1 MNILIADAGRYYREK
16 FGEPE
21 CIVSSPGRINLI
33 GEHTDYN
40 QGWVMPAAID
50 NAVYVSAGR
59 RSDQEIQVY
68 AVNYDELL
76 VADASNLT
84 KASPRWSDYVLG
96 VVAVLQKHGYPVSGF
111 QMVLRGDIPE
121 GAGLSSSAAV
131 ECAVLFALD
140 HLFGWQ
146 IPRKTMA
153 LLAQE
158 AEHSYAGVQ
167 CGIMDQFASLFGKQ
181 DHLLQLDCRTMDFRY
196 LPWDSNDVEL
206 LLFNTKVKHELASSE
221 YNQRRLECEAGVAL
235 LKQYDPRIQSLR
247 DVSPDIVEK
256 VLSGAEKEIYQ
267 RCLYV
272 TEEISRV
279 EAAAIDLEKGDME
292 AFGKKMFATHR
303 GLRDLYQVSCP
314 ELDALVSWA
323 QQDSFVLGA
332 RMMGGGFGGC
342 TINLVRK
349 GAASGVIDKFN
360 EKYLEQFGCFLEA
373 YPVKIMTGT
382 TLVDIAV

>member
-68 AVNYDELL
+68 AVNYNEFL
-76 VADASNLT
+76 VADVSNLT

-96 VVAVLQKHGYPVSGF
+96 VVSVLQKHGYPVSGF

-181 DHLLQLDCRTMDFRY
+181 DHLIQLDCRSLDFHFV
-196 LPWDSNDVEL
+196 PWDSTDVEL
-206 LLFNTKVKHELASSE
+206 LLFNTKVKHELASSA
-221 YNQRRLECEAGVAL
+221 YNQRRQQCEAGVAL
-235 LKQYDPRIQSLR
+235 LQQTYPLIQSLR
-247 DVSPDIVEK
+247 DATVAQVEEI
-256 VLSGAEKEIYQ
+256 LSDADQEIYH

-272 TEEISRV
+272 TEEINRV
-279 EAAAIDLEKGDME
+279 ENAVIDLENGNME

-349 GAASGVIDKFN
+349 GTTSGVIDKFN
-360 EKYLEQFGCFLEA
+360 EKYLDQFGCFLEA

-382 TLVDIAV
+382 TLVNISE

>member
-206 LLFNTKVKHELASSE
+206 LLFNTKIKHELASSE

-247 DVSPDIVEK
+247 DVSTDIVEK

-279 EAAAIDLEKGDME
+279 EAAAVDLEKGDME

-349 GAASGVIDKFN
+349 GVASGVIDKFN

>member
-21 CIVSSPGRINLI
+21 CIVSSPGRINMI

-206 LLFNTKVKHELASSE
+206 LLFNTKIKHELASSE

-247 DVSPDIVEK
+247 DVSTDIVEK

-279 EAAAIDLEKGDME
+279 EAAAVDLEKGDME